1 MFGTGRIPAF
11 SQTMSHKHF
20 VDAVVR
26 RVIANPSPDPNSPR
40 HIYSIRV
47 VEPSVFHL
55 RADIE
60 ERLPVSD
67 TPINVGSLYA
77 SDLYRFEPETV
88 KNVLHGIISSGA
100 RTVEV
105 KVADEAGGPWEIIR
119 VHLPD

>member
-1 MFGTGRIPAF
+1 MFFTGRIPPF

-20 VDAVVR
+20 VNAVVR
-26 RVIANPSPDPNSPR
+26 RVIASPSPDPSSPK

-47 VEPSVFHL
+47 VEPAIFHL
-55 RADIE
+55 RADIG
-60 ERLPVSD
+60 ERLHVSE
-67 TPINVGSLYA
+67 TPINVRSLYA
-77 SDLYRFEPETV
+77 SDLYRFELETV
-88 KNVLHGIISSGA
+88 KNVLRGLISSGA

>member
-1 MFGTGRIPAF
+1 
-11 SQTMSHKHF
+11 MSNKRF

-26 RVIANPSPDPNSPR
+26 RVVANPSPDPSSPG

-55 RADIE
+55 RAEIG
-60 ERLPVSD
+60 ERLHVSE
-67 TPINVGSLYA
+67 TPINMGSLYET
-77 SDLYRFEPETV
+77 DLYRFDPETV